1 MMAASGNNHMKNP
14 NSGWRTADKEG
25 VKRGRMMEN
34 NTEKPKMRDQVT
46 VIRLSTGYRDRT
58 THSMAVQRN
67 RGRKTKA

>member
-1 MMAASGNNHMKNP
+1 
-14 NSGWRTADKEG
+14 
-25 VKRGRMMEN
+25 MEN
-34 NTEKPKMRDQVT
+34 NTEKPKRRDQVT